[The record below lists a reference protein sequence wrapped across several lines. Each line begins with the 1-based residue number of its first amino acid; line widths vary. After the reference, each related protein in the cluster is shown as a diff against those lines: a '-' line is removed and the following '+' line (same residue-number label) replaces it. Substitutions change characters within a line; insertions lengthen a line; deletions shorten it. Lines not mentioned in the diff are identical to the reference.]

1 MRHQGYRRLALM
13 LSVLFVVAVPAQAS
27 PVGFQDV
34 VALAHVFGQ
43 SGRPSV
49 ELRLRSFAQQQQ
61 SKPSAQQTA
70 PAGNN
75 GEQKGAPVPDGS
87 TAAPAKSLTGTEVQQ
102 SGQQTNVETIEL
114 GEVNGTLCDCGDI
127 LIPGGGFP
135 KWPLLALGA
144 VPFLFLDN
152 GGEKNPPDFPGDT
165 PQVPEPATIFL
176 LGSGLVALGA
186 GARRARAGRQTQA
199 EGARGEA

>member
-13 LSVLFVVAVPAQAS
+13 LSVLFVVAVPAQDS

-34 VALAHVFGQ
+34 VALANVFGQ

-61 SKPSAQQTA
+61 FKPSAQQTA

-75 GEQKGAPVPDGS
+75 GEQKGAPAPDGS
-87 TAAPAKSLTGTEVQQ
+87 AVPAKSLTGTEVQQ
-102 SGQQTNVETIEL
+102 TGQQTNVETIEL

-127 LIPGGGFP
+127 IIPGGFP

-144 VPFLFLDN
+144 VPLLFLE
-152 GGEKNPPDFPGDT
+152 GGEKNPPSFPINT
-165 PQVPEPATIFL
+165 PQIPEPATIFL
-176 LGSGLVALGA
+176 LGSGLLALGA
-186 GARRARAGRQTQA
+186 RARRARAGRQTDA
-199 EGARGEA
+199 EDARGEA